1 MLLSRVLVSALLRRA
16 VAAGAYCC
24 SGLRRPD
31 DGPAS
36 LLLDRGAALA
46 PRRLLLDVLPAR
58 AREEA
63 PVALALGESLGESL
77 GERPASAVGGR
88 LSVTC
93 GVETYGTSHTDIQ
106 DC

>member
-36 LLLDRGAALA
+36 LLLDRGAALV

-63 PVALALGESLGESL
+63 PVALALGESLGE
-77 GERPASAVGGR
+77 RPASAVGGR
-88 LSVTC
+88 LSVTY
-93 GVETYGTSHTDIQ
+93 GVETYGTSHTDNQ